1 MEYKEVLVYSNIKVE
16 EDIYVLSLKIED
28 DVKAGQFYMLKAWDE
43 EPILARPISVHSVED
58 GIVKFAYQVKG
69 RGTKILSSL
78 KPEDKVYVLG
88 PVGNGLDTQNFKGKI
103 ALISGGIGI
112 APMLQIAKGLD
123 GEVDLYAGFNK
134 SPYLIDVFRKY
145 CTNIYV
151 TSEKDEGYFK
161 GFITEIFNPFEYNLV
176 ICCGP
181 EVMMKRV
188 VEMCKNYATP
198 VYVLMENKMACG
210 VGACLGCTCNTKEGK
225 KRVCVD
231 GPVFKGTDVM
241 FSA

>member
-1 MEYKEVLVYSNIKVE
+1 MEYKEVLVYSNVKVQD
-16 EDIYVLSLKIED
+16 DIYVLSLEIDD
-28 DVKAGQFYMLKAWDE
+28 DVRAGQFYMLKAWED
-43 EPILARPISVHSVED
+43 EPILARPISVHSSEN

-78 KPEDKVYVLG
+78 KAEDKVYVLG
-88 PVGNGLDTQNFKGKI
+88 PVGNGLYTEKFKGKI

-134 SPYLIDVFRKY
+134 SPYLIDEFKKY
-145 CTNIYV
+145 CNNIYIA
-151 TSEKDEGYFK
+151 SEKDTGYYN
-161 GFITEIFNPFEYNLV
+161 GFITEIFNPFEYNAV

-181 EVMMKRV
+181 EAMMKRV
-188 VEMCKNYATP
+188 VDMCKTYATP

-231 GPVFKGTDVM
+231 GPVFKGTDVV